1 MLLDVLFQGQLCC
14 LSLFLFQLLSLE
26 LKHLGLFVALRECQL
41 PGLVLELHQFARV
54 GSLLTGLSS
63 ESLVKLLDLQLM
75 LLLQFLKT

>member
-63 ESLVKLLDLQLM
+63 KSLVKLLDLQLM